1 MEDYNS
7 NLNKD
12 YKYLYFKYKKKYLE
26 LKNIQSQL
34 GGGKRYLKQ
43 QIDRDPLILTPS
55 GIPNHKLNKFL
66 LKPQINFLIK
76 ECSKDKKFSKLC
88 TDKNISSIVTI
99 IFTYEQNNQ
108 NLLKDLPSISKNLKL
123 SEQFIRLVIENHQLW
138 KKKNFI
144 LK

>member
-1 MEDYNS
+1 MEDYNL

-123 SEQFIRLVIENHQLW
+123 SEQFIKMVIENHKLW

>member
-1 MEDYNS
+1 MEDYNL

-26 LKNIQSQL
+26 LKNIQSQT
-34 GGGKRYLKQ
+34 GGGKRHLKQ
-43 QIDRDPLILTPS
+43 QIDKDPLILTPS
-55 GIPNHKLNKFL
+55 GVPNHKLNKFL
-66 LKPQINFLIK
+66 LKPQINYLIK
-76 ECSKDKKFSKLC
+76 ECSKNKKFSKLC

-123 SEQFIRLVIENHQLW
+123 SEQFIKMVIENHKLW

>member
-7 NLNKD
+7 NLNRN
-12 YKYLYFKYKKKYLE
+12 YQYLYFKYKKKYLE

-55 GIPNHKLNKFL
+55 GVPNHKLNKFL
-66 LKPQINFLIK
+66 LKPQINYLIK
-76 ECSKDKKFSKLC
+76 ECSKNKKFSKLC

-108 NLLKDLPSISKNLKL
+108 NLLKDLPSISKNLEL
-123 SEQFIRLVIENHQLW
+123 SEQFIRLVIENHKLCQ
-138 KKKNFI
+138 I
-144 LK
+144 

>member
-34 GGGKRYLKQ
+34 GGGKRHLKQ

-76 ECSKDKKFSKLC
+76 ECSKNKKFSKLC

-123 SEQFIRLVIENHQLW
+123 SEQFIRLVIENHKLW

>member
-7 NLNKD
+7 NLNRN
-12 YKYLYFKYKKKYLE
+12 YQYLYFKYKKKYLE

-55 GIPNHKLNKFL
+55 GVPNHKLNKFL
-66 LKPQINFLIK
+66 LKPQINYLIK
-76 ECSKDKKFSKLC
+76 ECSKKKKFSKLC

-123 SEQFIRLVIENHQLW
+123 SEQFIRLVIENHKLW